1 MSPGLDAL
9 VTGSWG
15 NYRAHIGLFPF
26 LGEHCPSLHT
36 QIHTHTLFQK
46 DDNRCINNGNKF
58 ECLFSYVLAN
68 ASENYLLSITFLCPK
83 YSFKPPFF
91 SSNTQNWFWPRL
103 SKELE
108 VSATQNGKE
117 RGLCPQTPMLLKKNV
132 ILDSF
137 SMTVIDFY
145 ILNTLPQSYLLPSLL
160 LFLSSPPTCNT
171 FVLLLFYTTWEIA

>member
-26 LGEHCPSLHT
+26 FGEHCPSLHT

-68 ASENYLLSITFLCPK
+68 ASENYLSSITFLCPK

-117 RGLCPQTPMLLKKNV
+117 RGLCPQTPMLLKKKCYIRFLFYDSDRLLYSQHIAS
-132 ILDSF
+132 ILF
-137 SMTVIDFY
+137 APF
-145 ILNTLPQSYLLPSLL
+145 PPSLP
-160 LFLSSPPTCNT
+160 FISTNM
-171 FVLLLFYTTWEIA
+171 